1 MHHFSESFGLVDA
14 MIHNEPTSLFAPC
27 DEPECNSTV
36 LVSNRT
42 AVSEVRALLVKLMPP
57 KL

>member
-1 MHHFSESFGLVDA
+1 MHHFSESLGLVDA
-14 MIHNEPTSLFAPC
+14 VIHNEPISLSALC
-27 DEPECNSTV
+27 DEPECKSTV
-36 LVSNRT
+36 LVSKRT